1 MAKAFLSIG
10 TNLGER
16 LENLN
21 DALSGLAASDKIKIT
36 NVSSVYETDA
46 VGYED
51 QAAFLNIAVEIETD
65 FPPVDYED
73 QAAFLNIAVEIETDF
88 PPVDLLDFCLALEL
102 ELGRVRLFKW
112 GPRLIDI
119 DVLLYDDVKID
130 TEKLKIPHPYMKER
144 AFVLIPLIEISPE
157 KSNLVDNPAIL
168 EEQGV
173 RKIKN
178 QVNW

>member
-1 MAKAFLSIG
+1 MILLQSKLNVREVIWMAKAFLSIG
-10 TNLGER
+10 TNIGER
-16 LENLN
+16 LDNLN
-21 DALSGLAASDKIKIT
+21 DALRGLVDSEKIKIT

-51 QAAFLNIAVEIETD
+51 QAAFLNIASEVETD
-65 FPPVDYED
+65 FTPNE
-73 QAAFLNIAVEIETDF
+73 
-88 PPVDLLDFCLALEL
+88 LLDFCLALEL

-119 DVLLYDDVKID
+119 DILLYDDVKID

-144 AFVLIPLIEISPE
+144 AFVMIPLIEISPE
-157 KSNLVDNPAIL
+157 KSNLLENPAIL

>member
-10 TNLGER
+10 TNIGER
-16 LENLN
+16 LDNLN
-21 DALSGLAASDKIKIT
+21 SAVSGLSAVEQIKII

-51 QAAFLNIAVEIETD
+51 QAAFLNIVVEIETS
-65 FPPVDYED
+65 FAPVE
-73 QAAFLNIAVEIETDF
+73 
-88 PPVDLLDFCLALEL
+88 LLDFCLALEL

-119 DVLLYDDVKID
+119 DILLYEDVKLD

-144 AFVLIPLIEISPE
+144 AFVMIPLIEISPD
-157 KSNLVDNPAIL
+157 KANIQVNQVVLA
-168 EEQGV
+168 EQGV
-173 RKIKN
+173 RKSKK

>member
-65 FPPVDYED
+65 FPPVD
-73 QAAFLNIAVEIETDF
+73 
-88 PPVDLLDFCLALEL
+88 LLDFCLALEL

-130 TEKLKIPHPYMKER
+130 TEKAENPTSLY
-144 AFVLIPLIEISPE
+144 E
-157 KSNLVDNPAIL
+157 KNALL
-168 EEQGV
+168 C
-173 RKIKN
+173 
-178 QVNW
+178 

>member
-10 TNLGER
+10 TNIGER
-16 LENLN
+16 LDNLN
-21 DALSGLAASDKIKIT
+21 SAVSGLAAVEQIKIIK
-36 NVSSVYETDA
+36 VSSVYETDA

-51 QAAFLNIAVEIETD
+51 QVAFLNIVVEIETS
-65 FPPVDYED
+65 FAPVE
-73 QAAFLNIAVEIETDF
+73 
-88 PPVDLLDFCLALEL
+88 LLDFCLALEL

-119 DVLLYDDVKID
+119 DILLYEDVKLD

-144 AFVLIPLIEISPE
+144 AFVMIPLIEISPD
-157 KSNLVDNPAIL
+157 KANIQVNQVVLA
-168 EEQGV
+168 EQGV
-173 RKIKN
+173 RKSKK

>member
-10 TNLGER
+10 TNIGER

-21 DALSGLAASDKIKIT
+21 DALRGLAASNQIKIT

-51 QAAFLNIAVEIETD
+51 QAAFLNIAAEIETN
-65 FPPVDYED
+65 FTPVE
-73 QAAFLNIAVEIETDF
+73 
-88 PPVDLLDFCLALEL
+88 LLDFCLALEL

-119 DVLLYDDVKID
+119 DVLLYDNVEMD
-130 TEKLKIPHPYMKER
+130 TEKLEIPHPYMKER
-144 AFVLIPLIEISPE
+144 AFVMIPLIEISPE
-157 KSNLVDNPAIL
+157 KSNLLDNTAIL

>member
-10 TNLGER
+10 TNIGER

-21 DALSGLAASDKIKIT
+21 DALRGLAASNQIKIT

-51 QAAFLNIAVEIETD
+51 QAAFLNIAAEIETN
-65 FPPVDYED
+65 FTPVE
-73 QAAFLNIAVEIETDF
+73 
-88 PPVDLLDFCLALEL
+88 LLDFCLALEF

-119 DVLLYDDVKID
+119 DVLLYDNVEMD

-144 AFVLIPLIEISPE
+144 AFVMIPLIEISPE
-157 KSNLVDNPAIL
+157 KSNLLDNTAIL

>member
-10 TNLGER
+10 TNIGER
-16 LENLN
+16 LDNLN
-21 DALSGLAASDKIKIT
+21 NALKGIADSDKNKIT
-36 NVSSVYETDA
+36 KVSSVYETDA

-51 QAAFLNIAVEIETD
+51 QAAFLNIVAEIETD
-65 FPPVDYED
+65 FAPVE
-73 QAAFLNIAVEIETDF
+73 
-88 PPVDLLDFCLALEL
+88 LLDFCLALEL

-119 DVLLYDDVKID
+119 DILLYEDVNDVNID

-144 AFVLIPLIEISPE
+144 AFVMIPLLEISPE
-157 KSNLVDNPAIL
+157 KSRFVDNEAIL
-168 EEQGV
+168 EEQVV

-178 QVNW
+178 QVKW

>member
-10 TNLGER
+10 TNIGER
-16 LENLN
+16 LDNLN
-21 DALSGLAASDKIKIT
+21 DALRGLVDSEKIKIT

-51 QAAFLNIAVEIETD
+51 QAAFLNIASEVETD
-65 FPPVDYED
+65 FTPNE
-73 QAAFLNIAVEIETDF
+73 
-88 PPVDLLDFCLALEL
+88 LLDFCLALEL

-119 DVLLYDDVKID
+119 DILLYDDVKID

-144 AFVLIPLIEISPE
+144 AFVMIPLIEISPE
-157 KSNLVDNPAIL
+157 KSNLLENPAIL

-178 QVNW
+178 QV

>member
-10 TNLGER
+10 TNIGER
-16 LENLN
+16 LDNLN
-21 DALSGLAASDKIKIT
+21 NAVSGLAAVEQIKII

-51 QAAFLNIAVEIETD
+51 QAAFLNIVVEIETSLA
-65 FPPVDYED
+65 PVE
-73 QAAFLNIAVEIETDF
+73 
-88 PPVDLLDFCLALEL
+88 LLDFCLALEL

-119 DVLLYDDVKID
+119 DILLYEDVKLD

-144 AFVLIPLIEISPE
+144 AFVMIPLIEISPD
-157 KSNLVDNPAIL
+157 KANIQVNQVVLA
-168 EEQGV
+168 EQGV
-173 RKIKN
+173 RKSKK

>member
-10 TNLGER
+10 TNIGER
-16 LENLN
+16 LDNLN
-21 DALSGLAASDKIKIT
+21 DALRGLADSEKIQIT
-36 NVSSVYETDA
+36 NVSSIYETDA

-51 QAAFLNIAVEIETD
+51 QAAFLNIAAEIETD
-65 FPPVDYED
+65 FTPNE
-73 QAAFLNIAVEIETDF
+73 
-88 PPVDLLDFCLALEL
+88 LLDFCLALEL

-119 DVLLYDDVKID
+119 DILLYEDVKIN

-144 AFVLIPLIEISPE
+144 AFVMIPLIEISPE
-157 KSNLVDNPAIL
+157 KSNFLENPAIL

>member
-10 TNLGER
+10 TNIGER
-16 LENLN
+16 LDNLN
-21 DALSGLAASDKIKIT
+21 NALKGIADSDKNKIT
-36 NVSSVYETDA
+36 KVSSVYETDA

-51 QAAFLNIAVEIETD
+51 QAAFLNIVAEIETD
-65 FPPVDYED
+65 FAPVE
-73 QAAFLNIAVEIETDF
+73 
-88 PPVDLLDFCLALEL
+88 LLDFCLALEL

-119 DVLLYDDVKID
+119 DILLYEDVKID

-144 AFVLIPLIEISPE
+144 AFVMIPLLEISPE
-157 KSNLVDNPAIL
+157 KSCFMDNEAIL
-168 EEQGV
+168 EEQVV

-178 QVNW
+178 QVKW

>member
-1 MAKAFLSIG
+1 MARAFLSIG
-10 TNLGER
+10 TNIGER
-16 LENLN
+16 LDNLN
-21 DALSGLAASDKIKIT
+21 DAIQGLAASEQIKIT
-36 NVSSVYETDA
+36 KVSSVYETDA

-51 QAAFLNIAVEIETD
+51 QAAFLNIAAEVETN
-65 FPPVDYED
+65 F
-73 QAAFLNIAVEIETDF
+73 T
-88 PPVDLLDFCLALEL
+88 PVDLLDFCLALEL

-144 AFVLIPLIEISPE
+144 AFVMIPLIEISPE
-157 KSNLVDNPAIL
+157 KSTLLENPAIL
-168 EEQGV
+168 EKQGV

>member
-10 TNLGER
+10 TNIGER

-21 DALSGLAASDKIKIT
+21 DSLSGLAASDKIKIT

-46 VGYED
+46 VG
-51 QAAFLNIAVEIETD
+51 
-65 FPPVDYED
+65 YED

-168 EEQGV
+168 EEQVV

>member
-10 TNLGER
+10 TNIGER
-16 LENLN
+16 LDNLN
-21 DALSGLAASDKIKIT
+21 DALRGLVDSEKIKIT

-51 QAAFLNIAVEIETD
+51 QAAFLNIASEVETD
-65 FPPVDYED
+65 FTPNE
-73 QAAFLNIAVEIETDF
+73 
-88 PPVDLLDFCLALEL
+88 LLDFCLALEL

-119 DVLLYDDVKID
+119 DILLYDDVKID

-144 AFVLIPLIEISPE
+144 AFVMIPLIEISPE
-157 KSNLVDNPAIL
+157 KSNLLENPAIL

>member
-10 TNLGER
+10 TNIGER
-16 LENLN
+16 LDNLN
-21 DALSGLAASDKIKIT
+21 NALKGIADSDKNKIT
-36 NVSSVYETDA
+36 KVSSVYETDA

-51 QAAFLNIAVEIETD
+51 QAAFLNIVAEIETD
-65 FPPVDYED
+65 FAPVE
-73 QAAFLNIAVEIETDF
+73 
-88 PPVDLLDFCLALEL
+88 LLDFCLALEL

-119 DVLLYDDVKID
+119 DILLYEDVKID

-144 AFVLIPLIEISPE
+144 AFVMIPLLEISPE
-157 KSNLVDNPAIL
+157 KSRFVDNEAIL

>member
-10 TNLGER
+10 TNIGER
-16 LENLN
+16 LDNLN
-21 DALSGLAASDKIKIT
+21 SAVSGLAAVEQIKIIK
-36 NVSSVYETDA
+36 VSSVYETDA

-51 QAAFLNIAVEIETD
+51 QAAFLNIVVEIETS
-65 FPPVDYED
+65 FAPVE
-73 QAAFLNIAVEIETDF
+73 
-88 PPVDLLDFCLALEL
+88 LLDFCLALEL

-119 DVLLYDDVKID
+119 DILLYEDVKLD

-144 AFVLIPLIEISPE
+144 AFVMIPLIEISPD
-157 KSNLVDNPAIL
+157 KANIQVNQVVLA
-168 EEQGV
+168 EQGV
-173 RKIKN
+173 RKSKK

>member
-10 TNLGER
+10 TNIGER
-16 LENLN
+16 LDNLN
-21 DALSGLAASDKIKIT
+21 NAVSGLAAVEQIKII

-51 QAAFLNIAVEIETD
+51 QAAFLNIVVEIETS
-65 FPPVDYED
+65 FAPVE
-73 QAAFLNIAVEIETDF
+73 
-88 PPVDLLDFCLALEL
+88 LLDFCLALEL

-119 DVLLYDDVKID
+119 DILLYEDVKLD

-144 AFVLIPLIEISPE
+144 AFVMIPLIEISPD
-157 KSNLVDNPAIL
+157 KANIQVNQVVLA
-168 EEQGV
+168 EQGV
-173 RKIKN
+173 RKSKK

>member
-10 TNLGER
+10 TNIGER
-16 LENLN
+16 LDNLN
-21 DALSGLAASDKIKIT
+21 SAVSGLAAVEQIKLI

-51 QAAFLNIAVEIETD
+51 QAAFLNIVVEIETS
-65 FPPVDYED
+65 FAPVE
-73 QAAFLNIAVEIETDF
+73 
-88 PPVDLLDFCLALEL
+88 LLDFCLALEL

-119 DVLLYDDVKID
+119 DILLYEDVKLD

-144 AFVLIPLIEISPE
+144 AFVMIPLIEISPD
-157 KSNLVDNPAIL
+157 KANIQVNQVVLA
-168 EEQGV
+168 EQGV
-173 RKIKN
+173 RKSKK

>member
-10 TNLGER
+10 TNMGER
-16 LENLN
+16 LDNLN
-21 DALSGLAASDKIKIT
+21 SAVSGLAAVEQIKII

-51 QAAFLNIAVEIETD
+51 QAAFLNIVVEIETS
-65 FPPVDYED
+65 FAPVE
-73 QAAFLNIAVEIETDF
+73 
-88 PPVDLLDFCLALEL
+88 LLDFCLALEL

-119 DVLLYDDVKID
+119 DILLYEDVKLD

-144 AFVLIPLIEISPE
+144 AFVMIPLIEISPD
-157 KSNLVDNPAIL
+157 KANIQVNQVVLA
-168 EEQGV
+168 EQGV
-173 RKIKN
+173 RKSKK

>member
-10 TNLGER
+10 TNIGER
-16 LENLN
+16 LDNLN
-21 DALSGLAASDKIKIT
+21 SAVSGLAAVEQIKII

-51 QAAFLNIAVEIETD
+51 QAAFLNIVVEIETS
-65 FPPVDYED
+65 FAPVE
-73 QAAFLNIAVEIETDF
+73 
-88 PPVDLLDFCLALEL
+88 LLDFCLALEL

-119 DVLLYDDVKID
+119 DILLYEDVKLD

-144 AFVLIPLIEISPE
+144 AFVMIPLIEISPD
-157 KSNLVDNPAIL
+157 KANIQVNQVVLA
-168 EEQGV
+168 EQGV
-173 RKIKN
+173 RKSKK

>member
-10 TNLGER
+10 TNIGER
-16 LENLN
+16 LANLN
-21 DALSGLAASDKIKIT
+21 DALGGLAASEQIKIT
-36 NVSSVYETDA
+36 KVSSVYETDA

-51 QAAFLNIAVEIETD
+51 QAAFLNIAAEIETD
-65 FPPVDYED
+65 F
-73 QAAFLNIAVEIETDF
+73 A
-88 PPVDLLDFCLALEL
+88 PVDLLDFCLALEL

-119 DVLLYDDVKID
+119 DVLLYDDVTID

-144 AFVLIPLIEISPE
+144 AFVMIPLIEISPE
-157 KSNLVDNPAIL
+157 KSTLLENPAIL

>member
-10 TNLGER
+10 TNIGER
-16 LENLN
+16 LDNLN
-21 DALSGLAASDKIKIT
+21 NVLKGIADSDKNKIT
-36 NVSSVYETDA
+36 KVSSVYETDA

-51 QAAFLNIAVEIETD
+51 QAAFLNIVAEIETD
-65 FPPVDYED
+65 FAPVE
-73 QAAFLNIAVEIETDF
+73 
-88 PPVDLLDFCLALEL
+88 LLDFCLALEL

-119 DVLLYDDVKID
+119 DILLYEDVKID

-144 AFVLIPLIEISPE
+144 AFVMIPLLEISPE
-157 KSNLVDNPAIL
+157 KSRFVDNEAIL
-168 EEQGV
+168 EEQVV

-178 QVNW
+178 QVKW

>member
-10 TNLGER
+10 TNIGER
-16 LENLN
+16 LANLN
-21 DALSGLAASDKIKIT
+21 DALGGLAASEQIKIT
-36 NVSSVYETDA
+36 KVSSVYETDA
-46 VGYED
+46 VGYEN
-51 QAAFLNIAVEIETD
+51 QAAFLNIAAEIETD
-65 FPPVDYED
+65 F
-73 QAAFLNIAVEIETDF
+73 T
-88 PPVDLLDFCLALEL
+88 PVDLLDFCLALEL

-119 DVLLYDDVKID
+119 DVLLYDDITID

-144 AFVLIPLIEISPE
+144 AFVMIPLIEISPE
-157 KSNLVDNPAIL
+157 KSTLLENPAIL

>member
-10 TNLGER
+10 TNIGER
-16 LENLN
+16 LDNLN
-21 DALSGLAASDKIKIT
+21 SAVSGLAAVEQIKII

-51 QAAFLNIAVEIETD
+51 QAAFLNIVVEIETS
-65 FPPVDYED
+65 FAPVE
-73 QAAFLNIAVEIETDF
+73 
-88 PPVDLLDFCLALEL
+88 LLDFCLALEL

-119 DVLLYDDVKID
+119 DILLYEDVKLD

-144 AFVLIPLIEISPE
+144 AFVMIPLIEISPD
-157 KSNLVDNPAIL
+157 KANIQVNQVVLA
-168 EEQGV
+168 EQAV
-173 RKIKN
+173 RKSKK

>member
-10 TNLGER
+10 TNIGER

-21 DALSGLAASDKIKIT
+21 DALRGLAASNQIKIT

-51 QAAFLNIAVEIETD
+51 QAAFLNIAAEIETN
-65 FPPVDYED
+65 FTPVE
-73 QAAFLNIAVEIETDF
+73 
-88 PPVDLLDFCLALEL
+88 LLDFCLALEL

-119 DVLLYDDVKID
+119 DVLLYDNVEMD
-130 TEKLKIPHPYMKER
+130 TEKLKIPHAYMKER
-144 AFVLIPLIEISPE
+144 AFVMIPLIEISPE
-157 KSNLVDNPAIL
+157 KSNLLDNTVIL